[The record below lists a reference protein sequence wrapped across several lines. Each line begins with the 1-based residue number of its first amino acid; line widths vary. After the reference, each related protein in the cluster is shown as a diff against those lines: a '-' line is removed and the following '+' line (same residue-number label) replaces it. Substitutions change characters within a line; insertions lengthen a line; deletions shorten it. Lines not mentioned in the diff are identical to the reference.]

1 MRGGAGFSPPPGSRL
16 LMTWSGV
23 RGGIS
28 VALTLSLL
36 PGPDHNL
43 ILMLTYM
50 VAAFFTLVAG
60 TNCGAARPE
69 HAREHMK
76 ETLKV
81 K

>member
-1 MRGGAGFSPPPGSRL
+1 M
-16 LMTWSGV
+16 
-23 RGGIS
+23 
-28 VALTLSLL
+28 ALALSLL
-36 PGPDHNL
+36 PGSDHNL

-50 VAAFFTLVAG
+50 VAALFTLVAG

-69 HAREHMK
+69 PAREHMK